1 MTCCETL
8 YLNFIKNDAR
18 KRKYVLS
25 DFIECKLS
33 KTFPRVNIL
42 THYSFI
48 NILEL
53 MVSWLGVKGG
63 NVHYFEKTHCCIKAI
78 TTWVKYVNLCRFEPL
93 LQPDLTECQWCNS
106 LTGFEYHVSLER
118 ERKLT
123 HGHFIKLL
131 LAPANKC
138 LCFTQHPKSFWNCGC
153 SSQRPRVSG
162 QRCVLA
168 HILKWG
174 TGNGIQKEKK
184 YELAHPFRQP
194 ADTKTQTP

>member
-1 MTCCETL
+1 
-8 YLNFIKNDAR
+8 
-18 KRKYVLS
+18 
-25 DFIECKLS
+25 
-33 KTFPRVNIL
+33 
-42 THYSFI
+42 
-48 NILEL
+48 

-63 NVHYFEKTHCCIKAI
+63 NVHYSEKTHCCIKAI
-78 TTWVKYVNLCRFEPL
+78 TTWVKYVNLCRFESL

-153 SSQRPRVSG
+153 SSQRPRYRVSAVFWHISWNEELEMVSRKKKNMNWRIPSDN
-162 QRCVLA
+162 QRTQRHKRPKRVPKLDYIHCLWP
-168 HILKWG
+168 LKAKLPVMPG
-174 TGNGIQKEKK
+174 FYQVNQ
-184 YELAHPFRQP
+184 R
-194 ADTKTQTP
+194 